1 MPNEYNSESS
11 TPLQSGSI
19 NTPNTDPSS
28 ENTSG
33 SQPINGQKA
42 FEDQMPPQQPHPNI
56 PPRQDNQQAPP
67 QQPYYNAP
75 YGQPYYANQ
84 QQPYYPPYPPYPPRE
99 EKANAGLAVL
109 SWFIPL
115 AGLIIY
121 LTEKDTKPKTA
132 SVCGKCALASFIIN
146 VVLVVV
152 FYIVFFAAWA
162 TAFST
167 ITDYDFA
174 DDYIPASSGICE
186 YSNYN
191 ESAVFNYE
199 F

>member
-42 FEDQMPPQQPHPNI
+42 FEEQM
-56 PPRQDNQQAPP
+56 PP

-186 YSNYN
+186 YSDYN
-191 ESAVFNYE
+191 ESAAFNYE